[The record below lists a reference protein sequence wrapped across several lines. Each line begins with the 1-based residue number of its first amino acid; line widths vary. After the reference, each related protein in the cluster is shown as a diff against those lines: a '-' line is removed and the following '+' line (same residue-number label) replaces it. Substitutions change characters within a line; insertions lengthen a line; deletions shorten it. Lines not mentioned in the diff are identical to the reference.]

1 MARSAVT
8 LGVSTERG
16 TVHAVALSDDDGRLP
31 ERVLVQ
37 RSVRIRG
44 DGKSELAQ
52 AVEVALES
60 LADEIGPDREIVG
73 AAVTYRD
80 AAERRAIVSG
90 LAAGTWHDASLVSA
104 KSAHLALA
112 GAMSWVDEFDH
123 LVICEAVPGYQAF
136 SLISPDRDRVVSA
149 IASSGAVV
157 NTETMRPAVTAAWD
171 QFDAAG
177 VRPDAVVLIGSAA
190 EEPAVAAALAA
201 GFGVPIVPC
210 RIAAAAA
217 AIGAALVALPEV
229 ADVIAIG
236 DQPRITRS
244 TAALFAAASVLASGL
259 VAGGVYEMTSR
270 TRSDNSPMLTDARV
284 AADSHRTRTAED
296 PLSTGPEPVAAD
308 ERAGLP
314 AVSDTESVPLPS
326 DSATMVTVDPATIT
340 WGPGGTHRLGLRQ
353 DTQSGPPS
361 AEDQQGAKPPAA
373 SALPETGSAGT
384 ALATPGAP
392 TTPAGAPNGTLLF
405 PGEAAPPDLTSP
417 EFGQW
422 WDNHWRLMMQWVA
435 QISPRT

>member
-1 MARSAVT
+1 M
-8 LGVSTERG
+8 STERG
-16 TVHAVALSDDDGRLP
+16 TVHAVALSDDGGRLP

-44 DGKSELAQ
+44 DGKSELVQ
-52 AVEVALES
+52 AVGVALES
-60 LADEIGPDREIVG
+60 LADEIGPDHEIVG

-90 LAAGTWHDASLVSA
+90 LAAGPWHDASLVSA

-136 SLISPDRDRVVSA
+136 SLISPERDRVVSS

-157 NTETMRPAVTAAWD
+157 NKETMRPAVTAAWD

-190 EEPAVAAALAA
+190 EEPAVASALAA
-201 GFGVPIVPC
+201 GFGVPIVPS
-210 RIAAAAA
+210 RVPVAAA

-236 DQPRITRS
+236 NHARFTRS
-244 TAALFAAASVLASGL
+244 TAALFAAASVLAGGL

-270 TRSDNSPMLTDARV
+270 TRSDGTPMLTDARV
-284 AADSHRTRTAED
+284 AADSHRTRPAER
-296 PLSTGPEPVAAD
+296 PLPTDTDQAAAD
-308 ERAGLP
+308 GQPGLP
-314 AVSDTESVPLPS
+314 LVADSDSVPLPS
-326 DSATMVTVDPATIT
+326 ASATVVSLDPATMA
-340 WGPGGTHRLGLRQ
+340 WGPGGTHRLELRQ
-353 DTQSGPPS
+353 DTQSKPPT
-361 AEDQQGAKPPAA
+361 AEDQQGAKPPAP
-373 SALPETGSAGT
+373 SALPETGSAGA
-384 ALATPGAP
+384 ALATPGGSP
-392 TTPAGAPNGTLLF
+392 TTPTGAPNGALLF
-405 PGEAAPPDLTSP
+405 PGEPAPPDLTSP
-417 EFGQW
+417 EFSQW
-422 WDNHWRLMMQWVA
+422 WDNHWHLVMQWVSQVA
-435 QISPRT
+435 PRT